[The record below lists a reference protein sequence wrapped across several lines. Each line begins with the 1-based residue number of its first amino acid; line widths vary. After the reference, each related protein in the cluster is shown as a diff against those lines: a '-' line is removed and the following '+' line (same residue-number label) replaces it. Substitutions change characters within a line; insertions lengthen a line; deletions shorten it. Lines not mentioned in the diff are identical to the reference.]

1 MQKVNIFP
9 TPIYEFHNSDI
20 DNDDIVEKLSK
31 ETLREHTALSSL
43 EDLHTKAGYEDLFL
57 WFDEC
62 LDEIHRE
69 MRYDCDRIAIT
80 SSWCN
85 KQYAQ
90 SGMFHA
96 PHKHTM
102 SMLSGVYYC
111 TPGAPTCFQ
120 DPVTQRTEAQIEVLQ
135 HDFTPFEYI
144 QAVPGKLIIFPSW
157 MYHSTTRS
165 IEEVD
170 RWSIAFNTFP
180 DGKIN
185 YNIARDSVVTL
196 KVGPHAIND

>member
-1 MQKVNIFP
+1 MKKVNVFP

-43 EDLHTKAGYEDLFL
+43 EDLHTKEGYEDLFL

-62 LDEIHRE
+62 LNEIHKE
-69 MRYDCDRIAIT
+69 MRYDCDKITIT

-90 SGMFHA
+90 SGMFHS

-102 SMLSGVYYC
+102 SMWSGVYYC

-144 QAVPGKLIIFPSW
+144 EAVPGKLIIFPSW